1 MLSGERELKAGDT
14 SAKKEKAG
22 DTSAKK
28 EKAGYTS
35 AKAKDGDASAAM
47 REPELWELQRM
58 QRRFSIPPSS
68 ASDIQLAQQQLRLA
82 GTSED
87 LHAWSIYRQV
97 WKLGIGVFC
106 LNP

>member
-1 MLSGERELKAGDT
+1 MLSGERERKKQKADDT

-22 DTSAKK
+22 DISAK
-28 EKAGYTS
+28 EKV
-35 AKAKDGDASAAM
+35 GDASAAM

-97 WKLGIGVFC
+97 HTMHALYSYCKCTHG
-106 LNP
+106 N

>member
-1 MLSGERELKAGDT
+1 LKPNPGKLKLNFIKKKKLYAFRRERVKAGDT

-22 DTSAKK
+22 DTSAK
-28 EKAGYTS
+28 EKV
-35 AKAKDGDASAAM
+35 GDASAAM

-97 WKLGIGVFC
+97 
-106 LNP
+106 

>member
-1 MLSGERELKAGDT
+1 MVSGERELKAGDT

-22 DTSAKK
+22 DTSAK
-28 EKAGYTS
+28 ETV
-35 AKAKDGDASAAM
+35 GDASAAM

-97 WKLGIGVFC
+97 YTYSTCTALI
-106 LNP
+106 LLIAN